1 MVRNPLCHMR
11 NAPLT
16 PTPFFPNSI
25 SQQKTLLFVLHCYRG
40 LATFGTLSLLPR
52 PLRPPSRNRTV
63 RANDEQM
70 SNELRW
76 KTGAYPSNPGVE
88 LGATG
93 LVFRRGVLSGGCAPA
108 GPEHKRAPSSRAFL
122 RGERAGGVGRSAFR
136 KSLLTSTGFTD

>member
-1 MVRNPLCHMR
+1 MVRNLLCHMR

-25 SQQKTLLFVLHCYRG
+25 CQQKALLFVLDYYRG
-40 LATFGTLSLLPR
+40 LATFGTLSLLSR

-76 KTGAYPSNPGVE
+76 KAGANPSNPGVE

-93 LVFRRGVLSGGCAPA
+93 LVFHRGVLSGGCAPA
-108 GPEHKRAPSSRAFL
+108 GPEQKRAPSSRAFL
-122 RGERAGGVGRSAFR
+122 RGERAGGVGLNGFRYSSTVSAFR
-136 KSLLTSTGFTD
+136 